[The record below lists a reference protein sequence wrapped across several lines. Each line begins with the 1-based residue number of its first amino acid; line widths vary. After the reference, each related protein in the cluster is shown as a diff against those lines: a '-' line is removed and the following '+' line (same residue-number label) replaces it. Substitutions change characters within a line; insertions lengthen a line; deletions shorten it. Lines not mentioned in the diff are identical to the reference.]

1 MTALLEVKNV
11 KKRFGAVEALRGVTF
26 PLGEGEV
33 LGIAGDNGA
42 GKSTLIKTISGVH
55 RPDQGELLLKG
66 TPLQLRSPRE
76 ARAAGIETIYQDLA
90 LADHLGVGANIFL
103 GREPLR
109 WALGF
114 LPVIDTAK
122 IAQEITNL
130 LGRIESHIPDHETKV
145 MDLSGGQR
153 QAVAIARAMYWKAR
167 LVIMDEPTAALAAME
182 SKNVVKLARAL
193 ADEGISV
200 IFIDHNLPELLGVCD
215 RVMVM
220 YRGDKVFEASSKETS
235 QDELVRYM
243 TGYSLRDKGVE
254 A

>member
-26 PLGEGEV
+26 TLGEGEV

-182 SKNVVKLARAL
+182 SKNVVKLARTL

>member
-26 PLGEGEV
+26 TLGEGEV
-33 LGIAGDNGA
+33 VGIAGDNGA

>member
-26 PLGEGEV
+26 TLGEGEV